1 MVVITFPPPPL
12 PPNSEKTSQQQYIEW
27 LWIFLPGIIDEH
39 NYRLASESVMQQY
52 HNAFYETCSNDTV
65 VDTFKYGVKQHGYPW
80 ARKHDTTGCQYWS
93 TRFARSIYLIGFSNR
108 LPGRKEK
115 ILWESL
121 RLSIWDTVFQGMD
134 HWDGY
139 TRLVFNKARRLDSAW
154 RIEVKAFSG
163 SEIPEIPEEKARRQ
177 KQEAVSGE
185 DKAKQDDEDERMA
198 KEMEKALNEG
208 KGLSKETSF
217 TEVS

>member
-52 HNAFYETCSNDTV
+52 YNAFYETCGNDTI
-65 VDTFKYGVKQHGYPW
+65 VDAFNYGVKQHGYPG
-80 ARKHDTTGCQYWS
+80 ACKHDTIGCQYWS
-93 TRFARSIYLIGFSNR
+93 TTFARSVYLIKFSNR
-108 LPGRKEK
+108 LPSRKKE

-121 RLSIWDTVFQGMD
+121 RLSIWDTVFQGID
-134 HWDGY
+134 HWHGY
-139 TRLVFNKARRLDSAW
+139 TRLVFNKARRLESAW
-154 RIEVKAFSG
+154 RIEVKAFSRN
-163 SEIPEIPEEKARRQ
+163 EIPEIPEGKARRQ
-177 KQEAVSGE
+177 KQEAVSKE
-185 DKAKQDDEDERMA
+185 DKAKHDDEDERMA
-198 KEMEKALNEG
+198 EEMEKALNEG